1 MTASESSY
9 EVRMRAALERGATA
23 ELESIAQEAFS
34 DPDAKEHDLAWVAAA
49 AHEKD
54 LASNIK
60 LLETFISRFPASL
73 HLPRI
78 YFASH
83 LARQSRFDEAT
94 EHARRYL
101 RFARDAGV
109 FATLG
114 SARILRE
121 GVSQAFL
128 LLTAAYTEL
137 GARSYSERVLKHAL
151 DFDLVPRLAAGIEGE
166 LSRLATEVQLPPN
179 KAANDRW
186 NAFLETGAGADTLY
200 KTCMDRGF
208 PILAKR
214 VDLLEGNFRFNAA
227 FKVREAEM
235 YMIEHA
241 MADNAHGLI

>member
-9 EVRMRAALERGATA
+9 EARMRAALDRGATA
-23 ELESIAQEAFS
+23 EVERLALEAFE
-34 DPDAKEHDLAWVAAA
+34 DPGANENELAWVAAA
-49 AHEKD
+49 AYEKG
-54 LASNIK
+54 LASDIK
-60 LLETFISRFPASL
+60 LLETFVRRFPGSL

-83 LARQSRFDEAT
+83 LARQSRFDDAT
-94 EHARRYL
+94 EHARHYL
-101 RFARDAGV
+101 RCARDAGV

-114 SARILRE
+114 SVRILRE

-137 GARSYSERVLKHAL
+137 GARSYSERVLRHAL
-151 DFDLVPRLAAGIEGE
+151 DFDLVPRLAAGIESE
-166 LSRLATEVQLPPN
+166 LARLATEVQAPPN
-179 KAANDRW
+179 KAANDQW
-186 NAFLETGAGADTLY
+186 NAFLETGAGADALY

-214 VDLLEGNFRFNAA
+214 VDLLEGNFRFNAE

-235 YMIEHA
+235 YMLVHST
-241 MADNAHGLI
+241 ADNAHLLA